1 MKNTSFLR
9 QVTTRFLLTLPLKFR
24 GIILIPILTG
34 LYSQEVY
41 GAWLQVILITDISSH
56 LISLN
61 LGAAIVRFLSAAE
74 NQKKLIKSVF
84 TVTFLLS
91 LLFIGVVY
99 SFSNTAATLLFGSP
113 KLKSILMISTLWI
126 ALHSLTEVAL
136 SALRAREQIGT
147 VSSRQLMSAIWM
159 IAAALISLWLNLDI
173 HRFIAMCLVGDFLLL
188 LWILFQCGVAFP
200 FMGLTKSFKEVK
212 KYLSFSI
219 PLTFSSL
226 FLWLTRSLDRLLI
239 VHFMSLAAASVY
251 GVSFQL
257 ANLLFAFLRPVN
269 FVLFPKV
276 SNAWNES
283 SQKEV
288 DQFFSQALTYT
299 LVVGIPVIVGIAVLS
314 DDVIQILAG
323 GKYRSSYSLIVWLLL
338 SCLIS
343 MIYQNHLYIV
353 HLIRKTYHLPAIFI
367 ISALLNLLMGLFFVP
382 QMGLIGAAISRTA
395 ALLFMASAVTIWAR
409 RHVSFCINWFLI
421 IKVWA
426 SAVMMGI
433 AIYLLPLP
441 QTIFMLVCKILL
453 GTGLILLLLA
463 VTRVITIS
471 SMKLLAK
478 QFVP

>member
-1 MKNTSFLR
+1 
-9 QVTTRFLLTLPLKFR
+9 
-24 GIILIPILTG
+24 
-34 LYSQEVY
+34 
-41 GAWLQVILITDISSH
+41 
-56 LISLN
+56 
-61 LGAAIVRFLSAAE
+61 
-74 NQKKLIKSVF
+74 
-84 TVTFLLS
+84 
-91 LLFIGVVY
+91 
-99 SFSNTAATLLFGSP
+99 
-113 KLKSILMISTLWI
+113 
-126 ALHSLTEVAL
+126 
-136 SALRAREQIGT
+136 
-147 VSSRQLMSAIWM
+147 
-159 IAAALISLWLNLDI
+159 
-173 HRFIAMCLVGDFLLL
+173 MCLVGDFLLL